1 MKLNES
7 ISVLSSEKGFFIL
20 KLESLHLNLETLLSI
35 PTGLEKIKQFSNVNG
50 VVLFIEKLKGP
61 SFHDFNLYIQKEGL
75 LVNYID
81 AGKNCI
87 LSFNNFSVPF
97 GIYVEELVEDMAI
110 EFLIEV
116 PKLSFSPKAYLR
128 WNYYEVPIFPI
139 FGSIRKFFDFFGLK
153 KAFKVFVN
161 GNGFYLKSIL
171 NGMTIPKY
179 FLMEGLEYYFK
190 KGNETKALKKNYLKK
205 KLQDYFFWK
214 RYQNLLK
221 DDFFELS
228 QNIVSLYLKDK
239 LSQEDEEIFQRN
251 YLLKEKVQNKL
262 KYLVAKEELYNQEVL
277 KETNFKKSFLVL
289 GFSKD
294 GKNLIQRALKKNF
307 KLRIIEKNP
316 NILKENLSSIPEN
329 KSYSIS
335 TEYYG
340 FEKYPIILENLS
352 CKEEE
357 KIEIISSLSS
367 SFEISKIFLVSLKTI
382 NLKSIEKRFSHPTR
396 ILGYYIP
403 KALPKND
410 FVEIIKGSKTSQ
422 ESIKIA
428 SKFFSSLGYFPLVVS
443 DKPGFLT
450 LRIIS
455 YLLNETFY
463 LLEEGFPPLMLEKA
477 FKEFGFKKG
486 PLQLGDEIGF
496 SILSNIVQINSLTS
510 KEFPP
515 VNRIFSV
522 LAELER
528 FEKRFPIKFFS
539 YKNDNIYK
547 ENKKLIKHL
556 GLKFRNKE
564 ISDEEFEELSE
575 RLFISF
581 LNISFN
587 SIEAGVVDW
596 AEKVDLALSF
606 VIGPTLSNL
615 GIIKHSEYLGWH
627 HIIAISKKLASKYGI
642 KYSPCKSIQDLSL
655 NY

>member
-1 MKLNES
+1 MKLNEF
-7 ISVLSSEKGFFIL
+7 ISVLNSEKGFVIL
-20 KLESLHLNLETLLSI
+20 KLESLQLNLETLLSI
-35 PTGLEKIKQFSNVNG
+35 PNGLEKIKQFSNLSG

-75 LVNYID
+75 LANYID

-87 LSFNNFSVPF
+87 SSFNNFSVPF
-97 GIYVEELVEDMAI
+97 GIYVEKFVEDMAI

-116 PKLSFSPKAYLR
+116 PKLIFSPKAYLK
-128 WNYYEVPIFPI
+128 WNYYEIPIFPI
-139 FGSIRKFFDFFGLK
+139 FGSIRKFFDFFGLE

-161 GNGFYLKSIL
+161 GNSFYLKNIL
-171 NGMTIPKY
+171 NGMTIPKH

-190 KGNETKALKKNYLKK
+190 KGNETKTLKENYLKK

-214 RYQNLLK
+214 RYKNSLK

-228 QNIVSLYLKDK
+228 QNIVSFYLKDK
-239 LSQEDEEIFQRN
+239 LFQEEEEIFQRN
-251 YLLKEKVQNKL
+251 YLLKEKIQNKL
-262 KYLVAKEELYNQEVL
+262 KYLVTKEELYNQEVL

-289 GFSKD
+289 GFSKE
-294 GKNLIQRALKKNF
+294 GKSLIQRALQKNF
-307 KLRIIEKNP
+307 KTRIVEKNP
-316 NILKENLSSIPEN
+316 NILKENLSSIP
-329 KSYSIS
+329 KDKRYSIS
-335 TEYYG
+335 TEYFS
-340 FEKYPIILENLS
+340 FERYPIIFENLS

-357 KIEIISSLSS
+357 KVEIIGSLSS
-367 SFEISKIFLVSLKTI
+367 SFEISGIFLVSLKTI

-396 ILGYYIP
+396 ILGYCIP
-403 KALPKND
+403 PALPKND
-410 FVEIIKGSKTSQ
+410 FVEIIKGSRTSQ

-428 SKFFSSLGYFPLVVS
+428 SKFFSSLGYFPIVVS

-450 LRIIS
+450 LRMIS
-455 YLLNETFY
+455 YLLNEAFY
-463 LLEEGFPPLMLEKA
+463 LLEEGFPPLILEKA
-477 FKEFGFKKG
+477 FKIYGFKKG

-496 SILSNIVQINSLTS
+496 SILSNIVQINSLSS

-539 YKNDNIYK
+539 YKDNNIYK

-556 GLKFRNKE
+556 GLKFSKKE
-564 ISDEEFEELSE
+564 ISNEEFEELSE
-575 RLFISF
+575 RLLISS

-596 AEKVDLALSF
+596 ADKVDLALSF
-606 VIGPTLSNL
+606 VIGPTSSNL
-615 GIIKHSEYLGWH
+615 GIIKYCDNLGWQ
-627 HIIAISKKLASKYGI
+627 HIISITNRLISKYGI
-642 KYSPCKSIQDLSL
+642 KYSPCKSIQDLSSD
-655 NY
+655 Y

>member
-7 ISVLSSEKGFFIL
+7 ISVSSSDKGIFIL
-20 KLESLHLNLETLLSI
+20 KLESLQLNLEALLSI
-35 PTGLEKIKQFSNVNG
+35 PAGLEKIKQFSNVNG
-50 VVLFIEKLKGP
+50 VLLFIEKLKGP

-75 LVNYID
+75 LANYID

-87 LSFNNFSVPF
+87 LSFSNFSVPF
-97 GIYVEELVEDMAI
+97 GIYVAEIVEDMAI
-110 EFLIEV
+110 EFLLEV
-116 PKLSFSPKAYLR
+116 PKLFFSPKAYLK
-128 WNYYEVPIFPI
+128 WNYFEIPIFPL
-139 FGSIRKFFDFFGLK
+139 FGSIKKFFDFLGLE
-153 KAFKVFVN
+153 KAFKIFVN
-161 GNGFYLKSIL
+161 GNCFYLKSIL

-190 KGNETKALKKNYLKK
+190 KGNEIEIKEKNYFKK

-214 RYQNLLK
+214 RYKNSLK
-221 DDFFELS
+221 DDFYELS

-262 KYLVAKEELYNQEVL
+262 KYLLTKEELYNQEVL
-277 KETNFKKSFLVL
+277 KETNFKKSFLAL

-294 GKNLIQRALKKNF
+294 GKNLIQRALQKNF
-307 KLRIIEKNP
+307 KIRIVEKNP
-316 NILKENLSSIPEN
+316 DILKENLSSIPKN
-329 KSYSIS
+329 KKYSIS

-340 FEKYPIILENLS
+340 FERYPIIFENLS

-357 KIEIISSLSS
+357 KVEIIGFLSS
-367 SFEISKIFLVSLKTI
+367 SFEMDGIFLVSLKTT

-403 KALPKND
+403 PALLKND
-410 FVEIIKGSKTSQ
+410 FVEIIKGSRTSQ
-422 ESIKIA
+422 ESVKIA
-428 SKFFSSLGYFPLVVS
+428 SKFFSSLGYFPIVVS

-455 YLLNETFY
+455 YLLNEAFY
-463 LLEEGFPPLMLEKA
+463 LLEEGFPPQILEKA
-477 FKEFGFKKG
+477 FKIYGFKKG

-496 SILSNIVQINSLTS
+496 SILSNIVQINSLSS

-539 YKNDNIYK
+539 YKNNKIYK
-547 ENKKLIKHL
+547 ENKRLIKHL
-556 GLKFRNKE
+556 GLKFSKKE
-564 ISDEEFEELSE
+564 ISYEEFEELSE
-575 RLFISF
+575 RFLISF

-587 SIEAGVVDW
+587 SIETGVVDW
-596 AEKVDLALSF
+596 ADKVDLALSF
-606 VIGPTLSNL
+606 VIGTASSNL
-615 GIIKHSEYLGWH
+615 GIIKHCENLGWQ
-627 HIIAISKKLASKYGI
+627 HIIGISNRLISKYGI
-642 KYSPCKSIQDLSL
+642 KYSPCKSIQDLTSD
-655 NY
+655 Y

>member
-7 ISVLSSEKGFFIL
+7 ISVLSSEKSFFIL
-20 KLESLHLNLETLLSI
+20 KLESLQLNLETLLSI
-35 PTGLEKIKQFSNVNG
+35 PAGLEKIKQFSNVNA

-75 LVNYID
+75 LANYID

-87 LSFNNFSVPF
+87 SSFNNFSVPF

-110 EFLIEV
+110 EFLLSV
-116 PKLSFSPKAYLR
+116 PKLSFSPKAYLK
-128 WNYYEVPIFPI
+128 WNYFEIPIFPL
-139 FGSIRKFFDFFGLK
+139 FGNIKKSMDHFGLEK
-153 KAFKVFVN
+153 TFKIFIN
-161 GNGFYLKSIL
+161 GNCFYLKNIL
-171 NGMTIPKY
+171 NGMTIPKH

-190 KGNETKALKKNYLKK
+190 KGNEIEIKEKNYFKK

-214 RYQNLLK
+214 RYKNSLK

-262 KYLVAKEELYNQEVL
+262 KYLLTKEELCIQEVL
-277 KETNFKKSFLVL
+277 KEMNFKKSFLVL

-294 GKNLIQRALKKNF
+294 GNNLIQRALQKSF
-307 KLRIIEKNP
+307 RTRIVEKNP

-329 KSYSIS
+329 KKYSIS
-335 TEYYG
+335 IEYYG
-340 FEKYPIILENLS
+340 FEKYPIIFENLS

-357 KIEIISSLSS
+357 KVEIISSLSS
-367 SFEISKIFLVSLKTI
+367 SFEIPGIFLVSLKTI

-403 KALPKND
+403 PALPKND
-410 FVEIIKGSKTSQ
+410 FVEIIKGSRTSQ
-422 ESIKIA
+422 ESIRIA
-428 SKFFSSLGYFPLVVS
+428 SKFFSSLGYFPIVVS

-455 YLLNETFY
+455 YLLNEAFY
-463 LLEEGFPPLMLEKA
+463 LLEEGFPPQILEKA
-477 FKEFGFKKG
+477 FKIYGFKKG

-496 SILSNIVQINSLTS
+496 SILSNIAQINSLSS
-510 KEFPP
+510 KEFPS

-539 YKNDNIYK
+539 YKNNEIYK

-556 GLKFRNKE
+556 GLKFSKIE
-564 ISDEEFEELSE
+564 ISNEEFEELSE
-575 RLFISF
+575 RLLISF
-581 LNISFN
+581 LNICFN
-587 SIEAGVVDW
+587 SIETGVVDW
-596 AEKVDLALSF
+596 ADKIDIALSF
-606 VIGPTLSNL
+606 VIGPASSNL
-615 GIIKHSEYLGWH
+615 GIIKHCENLGWH
-627 HIIAISKKLASKYGI
+627 HIIGISNGLISKYGS
-642 KYSPCKSIQDLSL
+642 KYSPCKSIQDLSSD
-655 NY
+655 Y